1 MPTALIPRP
10 DQGTPTRP
18 AATAR
23 RRTRVFALAEA
34 RWAAAATAAFLL
46 ALPLQLAGTAAWLWG
61 AVYAVAYVA
70 GGWEP
75 ALAGLRAL
83 REKTLDVD
91 LLMIVAALGA
101 ASIGQVMD
109 GALLVVI
116 FATSGALEALA
127 TARTADSVRGLL
139 DLAPATA
146 TRLAEGGGEETVGTA
161 GLTVGDVILVRP
173 GERVGADG
181 EVLDGASDVDQAT
194 ITGEPLPVAKETG
207 DEVFAGTLNGAGAL
221 RVRVGRDASD
231 SVIARIVAMVEE
243 ASETKAPTQLFIEKV
258 EQRYSLGMVVATL
271 AVFGVPLAFGDDLT
285 GALLRAMT
293 FMIVASPCAVV
304 LATMP
309 PLLSA
314 IANAGR
320 HGVLVKSA
328 VVMERLGQVDAVAL
342 DKTGTLTEGTPR
354 VTALHA
360 LPGSGLT
367 DDALLALAAAAEHR
381 SEHPLAR
388 AVVGAARGR
397 GLDIP
402 PVADFASTPGVGVR
416 ATVGDAVV
424 EVGAP
429 TRLLDA
435 LPGDDGGDR
444 PSSGVARD
452 RASTR
457 MGKDRTHTDA
467 AWGPAG
473 SCAAK
478 DRAGTGAAKNHA
490 SIGAAKDHTNAVAAR
505 GPAGSC
511 AAKDRAETVTANDR
525 TNTDIAKDRTSTGE
539 TTDQASTGDPTDQA
553 GTGDP
558 TVQAGTGG
566 PTDQAGTDAL
576 ALARQWGEDGQTAV
590 LVRRDGVPVG
600 VIGVADRLRPDAART
615 VTALESLTGTAPL
628 LLTGDNAQA
637 AARIAAE
644 VGIKDVRA
652 GLLPQDKVTAVRAA
666 EAAGRKVLVVGDGV
680 NDAPALAAAH
690 TGIAMGRAGSD
701 LALETADAVVV
712 RDELATVP
720 RVIALS
726 RRARGLVVQNLVIAG
741 TFIAVL
747 VAWDLAGTLPLPLGV
762 LGHEG
767 STVLVGLN
775 GLRLLREAAW
785 RDAGQRQD
793 PGQAQDPGRRQDSG
807 Q

>member
-1 MPTALIPRP
+1 MPTTLIPRS
-10 DQGTPTRP
+10 DQAPSAG
-18 AATAR
+18 AAAAPR
-23 RRTRVFALAEA
+23 RRTRVLALAEA
-34 RWAAAATAAFLL
+34 RWAAAATVAFLI
-46 ALPLQLAGTAAWLWG
+46 ALPLQLTGAAAWLWG
-61 AVYAVAYVA
+61 GLYVVAYVT

-75 ALAGLRAL
+75 ALEGLRAL

-91 LLMIVAALGA
+91 LLMIVAAVGA

-109 GALLVVI
+109 GALLIVI

-127 TARTADSVRGLL
+127 TARTADSVRSLL

-146 TRLAEGGGEETVGTA
+146 TRLTGGGGEETVGSA
-161 GLTVGDVILVRP
+161 ELKVGDVILVRP

-181 EVLDGASDVDQAT
+181 EVLEGVSDVDQAT
-194 ITGEPLPVAKETG
+194 ITGEPLPVTKEAG

-258 EQRYSLGMVVATL
+258 EQRYSLGMVLATL
-271 AVFGVPLAFGDDLT
+271 AVFAVPLAFGDDLT

-328 VVMERLGQVDAVAL
+328 VVMERLGEVDVVAI

-354 VTALHA
+354 VTALCP

-367 DDALLALAAAAEHR
+367 DEALLSLAAAAEHR

-388 AVVGAARGR
+388 AVVDAARTR

-402 PVADFASTPGVGVR
+402 AVTGFASVPGIGVS
-416 ATVGDAVV
+416 ATVEGSAV

-429 TRLLDA
+429 ARLL
-435 LPGDDGGDR
+435 
-444 PSSGVARD
+444 
-452 RASTR
+452 
-457 MGKDRTHTDA
+457 
-467 AWGPAG
+467 
-473 SCAAK
+473 
-478 DRAGTGAAKNHA
+478 GAA
-490 SIGAAKDHTNAVAAR
+490 
-505 GPAGSC
+505 
-511 AAKDRAETVTANDR
+511 
-525 TNTDIAKDRTSTGE
+525 
-539 TTDQASTGDPTDQA
+539 PTDGAHDKA
-553 GTGDP
+553 G
-558 TVQAGTGG
+558 AW
-566 PTDQAGTDAL
+566 
-576 ALARQWGEDGQTAV
+576 ARQLGDEGQTAV
-590 LVRRDGVPVG
+590 LVLRDGTPAG
-600 VIGVADRLRPDAART
+600 VLGIADRLRPDAAAT
-615 VTALESLTGTAPL
+615 VTALKTLAGTPPM
-628 LLTGDNAQA
+628 LLTGDNSQA
-637 AARIAAE
+637 AARLATE
-644 VGIKDVRA
+644 VGIGDVRA
-652 GLLPQDKVTAVRAA
+652 GLLPQDKVAAVRAA
-666 EAAGRKVLVVGDGV
+666 EGAGRKVLVIGDGV

-701 LALETADAVVV
+701 LALETADAVIV
-712 RDELATVP
+712 RDELTTVP
-720 RVIALS
+720 KVIALS

-741 TFIAVL
+741 AFITAL
-747 VAWDLAGTLPLPLGV
+747 VAWDLIGTLPLPLGV

-767 STVLVGLN
+767 STVIVGLN
-775 GLRLLREAAW
+775 GLRLLRDSAW
-785 RDAGQRQD
+785 REAG
-793 PGQAQDPGRRQDSG
+793 S
-807 Q
+807 